1 MHAPC
6 LPARHCSTT
15 MPFDSSSCSPWPC
28 CGMVSPPVA
37 AACAVISR
45 SLGCAP
51 PSSATGS
58 ARWRQHPGGP
68 AASMTQ
74 TVQRLAVAT
83 GAAASCSAD
92 VQGLAR
98 VAGAEAPSGGTAGRL
113 VPTAEPAGRA
123 ATSLFTA
130 LEHVSRTYTSSK
142 QRPTTHLRCRAI
154 GGLFGASCT
163 PHRCVFAS
171 WRVPKYLTNI

>member
-1 MHAPC
+1 MPIHAPC

-58 ARWRQHPGGP
+58 ARWRQPPGGP

-98 VAGAEAPSGGTAGRL
+98 LGAGAGARHQS
-113 VPTAEPAGRA
+113 AGRA
-123 ATSLFTA
+123 ATSLCTA
-130 LEHVSRTYTSSK
+130 LSTFHALTRH
-142 QRPTTHLRCRAI
+142 QNNGPRPTFDDVPSGACLGLLARRVGAFPRR
-154 GGLFGASCT
+154 GGSPCS
-163 PHRCVFAS
+163 PNE
-171 WRVPKYLTNI
+171 KNQ